1 MERFD
6 ELKRL
11 FEANVLTEEDKSYIR
26 DLCKEFHL
34 VFEPRS
40 TRCQNC
46 YKDQIIIIMTE
57 IKKKNATKT
66 DCKWSMIE
74 PHGSDG
80 LIINGELFSNAT
92 LNDKLAKKLIAYGF
106 EKYLYEN
113 QSQK

>member
-1 MERFD
+1 MERLN

-11 FEANVLTEEDKSYIR
+11 FEANVLTEEDRAYIR

-34 VFEPRS
+34 AFEPRS

-57 IKKKNATKT
+57 IKKKNAPKT
-66 DCKWSMIE
+66 GGKWSMIE

-92 LNDKLAKKLIAYGF
+92 FNYKMAKKLIAYGLERF
-106 EKYLYEN
+106 LHEN
-113 QSQK
+113 KS

>member
-1 MERFD
+1 MERFNK
-6 ELKRL
+6 LKRL
-11 FEANVLTEEDKSYIR
+11 FEANILTEEDRAFIR

-34 VFEPRS
+34 AFEPRN

-46 YKDQIIIIMTE
+46 YKDQIIIIMAE
-57 IKKKNATKT
+57 IKKKNANKT
-66 DCKWSMIE
+66 GCKWSMIE

-92 LNDKLAKKLIAYGF
+92 LNDKMAKKLIAYGLERF
-106 EKYLYEN
+106 LYEN

>member
-1 MERFD
+1 MERFNK
-6 ELKRL
+6 LKRL
-11 FEANVLTEEDKSYIR
+11 FESNVLTEEDRAYIR

-34 VFEPRS
+34 SFEPRN

-57 IKKKNATKT
+57 LKKKEIKT
-66 DCKWSMIE
+66 GCKWSMIE

-80 LIINGELFSNAT
+80 LIINGELFNNAT
-92 LNDKLAKKLIAYGF
+92 LNDKMAKKLIAYGF

-113 QSQK
+113 KSQK

>member
-11 FEANVLTEEDKSYIR
+11 FEANVLTEEDRAYIR
-26 DLCKEFHL
+26 NLCKEFHL
-34 VFEPRS
+34 AFEPRS

-57 IKKKNATKT
+57 LKKKNAPKT
-66 DCKWSMIE
+66 GGKWSMIE

-92 LNDKLAKKLIAYGF
+92 LNDKMAKKLIAYGF

-113 QSQK
+113 NAQK

>member
-1 MERFD
+1 MERFNK
-6 ELKRL
+6 LKKL
-11 FEANVLTEEDKSYIR
+11 FEANILTEEDRAYIR

-34 VFEPRS
+34 SFEPRD
-40 TRCQNC
+40 TRCKNC

-57 IKKKNATKT
+57 IKKKEIKT
-66 DCKWSMIE
+66 DRKWSMIE

-92 LNDKLAKKLIAYGF
+92 LNDKMAKKLIAYGF

-113 QSQK
+113 KS